1 MITPVNNTPPSASS
15 QAPSSAKRS
24 LGKDDFM
31 KLLITQLKTQDP
43 LKPMDSQDFGS
54 QLAQFSSLEQM
65 TNVNENLKLLQG
77 TQSALS
83 ASSSINLIGKKVNAQ
98 GNTFQL
104 KQGTGQ
110 NLGYSLDKDAES
122 VAIDI
127 FDAKGAKVRSIAS
140 GSQSAGVNS
149 FQWDGKDDTGKA
161 LPEGTYTFSVTAQDA
176 KSNAVNTTT
185 YTNGLVTEVIFEN
198 GVNKAVIN
206 GNKIPVSQISSVSSN

>member
-1 MITPVNNTPPSASS
+1 MITAVNNAPPSAGS
-15 QAPSSAKRS
+15 QAPSSAKKS

-31 KLLITQLKTQDP
+31 KLLLTQLKTQDP

-83 ASSSINLIGKKVNAQ
+83 SSSSINLIGKKVNAQ

-104 KQGTGQ
+104 KQGTAQ

-140 GSQSAGVNS
+140 GSQAAGVNAYS
-149 FQWDGKDDTGKA
+149 WDGKDDTGSA
-161 LPEGTYTFSVTAQDA
+161 LPDGTYTFSVTARDA
-176 KSNAVNTTT
+176 KNNTVNTTT
-185 YTNGLVTEVIFEN
+185 YTNGLVTEVIFEG

-206 GNKIPVSQISSVSSN
+206 GNKIPVSQIASVS